1 MRGKSFGEKCFLFLF
16 SAGRN
21 IFKKT
26 IDLIPAISLIVALE
40 TNRKRYLIMNIKE
53 AEALTGI
60 TKQNIRFYEK
70 KGLLSPHRNEENSYR
85 DYSQKDVE
93 TLLQI
98 KLLRKLDISIE
109 NIHKILQGADMNDMI
124 RKQLDLLLEKQSDL
138 DGTIKMCRFLLHSKK
153 SLPDTRAALLKMEDL
168 ERKGGRFMAILNDYQ
183 KVVKAEAKR
192 KFQFVPNTMAL
203 TSEEFTQELC
213 TYGMEHNLNL
223 VVTEEGMYPK
233 FEIDG
238 LEYEAHREFGRFGA
252 IIVCQVTH
260 PELLQEE
267 YREIEK
273 SGKGSLYRRIYR
285 IYTITALPVCL
296 FLFFAITRG
305 QFIIA
310 LILTTY
316 ATIGFWFS
324 FRNFRLK

>member
-1 MRGKSFGEKCFLFLF
+1 
-16 SAGRN
+16 
-21 IFKKT
+21 
-26 IDLIPAISLIVALE
+26 
-40 TNRKRYLIMNIKE
+40 MNIKE

-70 KGLLSPHRNEENSYR
+70 KGLLFPHRNEENSYR

-93 TLLQI
+93 ILLQI

-109 NIHKILQGADMNDMI
+109 NIHKILQGADMNDLI
-124 RKQLDLLLEKQSDL
+124 RQQLDLLLEKKSDL

-153 SLPDTRAALLKMEDL
+153 DLSDTRTALSKMEDL

>member
-1 MRGKSFGEKCFLFLF
+1 
-16 SAGRN
+16 
-21 IFKKT
+21 
-26 IDLIPAISLIVALE
+26 
-40 TNRKRYLIMNIKE
+40 MNIKE

-70 KGLLSPHRNEENSYR
+70 KGLLFPHRNEENSYR

-93 TLLQI
+93 ILLQI

-109 NIHKILQGADMNDMI
+109 NIHKILQGADMNDII
-124 RKQLDLLLEKQSDL
+124 RQQLDLLLEKQSDL

-153 SLPDTRAALLKMEDL
+153 DLSDTRTALSKMEDL

-285 IYTITALPVCL
+285 IESVI
-296 FLFFAITRG
+296 
-305 QFIIA
+305 
-310 LILTTY
+310 
-316 ATIGFWFS
+316 
-324 FRNFRLK
+324 